1 MFSQLFGKY
10 LVEHEVISQDVLTNI
25 LKEQSNA
32 RVKLGTI
39 AVADGMMT
47 EKQAE
52 EINHLQ
58 TQMDKRFGDIA
69 VEQKYLT
76 EDQVSLLLKKQGN
89 VAMKFYQL
97 LTDMAGLTLTDID
110 KNLSDFQVANGFTDS
125 ELEAL
130 KEEDIDKLIPLF
142 AATMNPLVTGLAGLV
157 LRNITRF
164 VTTDFYPGRM
174 HKAKDYE
181 YTVLAGQISKGD
193 KFLYLGFAAQNDMD
207 GIIELAKGFARGTAI
222 SGSDEIYDAVSEFAN
237 LNNGLF
243 ASESSKTGLNIDMLP
258 PVVYLNQHIT
268 GTVYTMPVYI
278 HDKVVNVLISVDETM
293 EPGATPHTVE
303 LKKSDSTVSSDSS
316 KGRVMIVDDS
326 SLIRKM
332 LRGLLENNGYTV
344 AAEAVNGAE
353 AVEMYDNVKPDVVTL
368 DITMPVM
375 DGVEALKQIK
385 AKDAKANVI
394 MITAAGQQ
402 DKVVE
407 ALKSGANL
415 FIMKPFNEEDVIKNF
430 ENVLK

>member
-10 LVEHEVISQDVLTNI
+10 LVDHEVISQDTLTDI
-25 LKEQSNA
+25 LKEQNNA

-39 AVADGMMT
+39 AVADGMLT

-76 EDQVSLLLKKQGN
+76 DEQVSLLLKKQGN

-97 LTDMAGLTLTDID
+97 LTDKGGLTLTDID
-110 KNLSDFQVANGFTDS
+110 KNLLDFQSANGFTDG

-130 KEEDIDKLIPLF
+130 KEENIDKLIPLF

-174 HKAKDYE
+174 HKVKDYE
-181 YTVLAGQISKGD
+181 YTVLAGQISRGD
-193 KFLYLGFAAQNDMD
+193 KFLYLGFAADSSME
-207 GIIELAKGFARGTAI
+207 GIIELANGFAHGTSI

-258 PVVYLNQHIT
+258 PVVYLNQKIS
-268 GTVYTMPVYI
+268 GTAYTMPVYI
-278 HDKVVNVLISVDETM
+278 HDRQVDIIISVDENM
-293 EPGATPHTVE
+293 IPGNDSYMVE
-303 LKKSDSTVSSDSS
+303 LKKNEDTEAAASS
-316 KGRVMIVDDS
+316 KGRIMIVDDS

-332 LRGLLENNGYTV
+332 LRGLLEKNGYTV
-344 AAEAVNGAE
+344 VAEAVNGAE
-353 AVEMYDNVKPDVVTL
+353 AVEMYDMIQPDVVTL

-385 AKDAKANVI
+385 AKDSKANVI

-430 ENVLK
+430 ENILK

>member
-10 LVEHEVISQDVLTNI
+10 LVDHEVISQDTLTDI
-25 LKEQSNA
+25 LKEQNNA

-39 AVADGMMT
+39 AVADGMLT

-76 EDQVSLLLKKQGN
+76 DEQVSLLLKKQGN

-97 LTDMAGLTLTDID
+97 LTDKGGLTLTDID
-110 KNLSDFQVANGFTDS
+110 KNLSDFQSANGFTDG

-130 KEEDIDKLIPLF
+130 KEENIDKLIPLF

-174 HKAKDYE
+174 HKVKDYE
-181 YTVLAGQISKGD
+181 YTVLAGQVSRGD
-193 KFLYLGFAAQNDMD
+193 KFLYLGFAADSSMD
-207 GIIELAKGFARGTAI
+207 GIIELANGFAHGTSI

-258 PVVYLNQHIT
+258 PVVYLNQKIS
-268 GTVYTMPVYI
+268 GTAYTMPVYI
-278 HDKVVNVLISVDETM
+278 HDRQVDIIISVDENM
-293 EPGATPHTVE
+293 IPGKDSYMVE
-303 LKKSDSTVSSDSS
+303 LKKNEDTEAAASS
-316 KGRVMIVDDS
+316 KGRIMIVDDS

-332 LRGLLENNGYTV
+332 LRGLLEKNGYTV
-344 AAEAVNGAE
+344 VAEAVNGAE
-353 AVEMYDNVKPDVVTL
+353 AVEMYDMIQPDVVTL

-385 AKDAKANVI
+385 AKDSKANVI

-430 ENVLK
+430 ENILK

>member
-1 MFSQLFGKY
+1 
-10 LVEHEVISQDVLTNI
+10 
-25 LKEQSNA
+25 
-32 RVKLGTI
+32 
-39 AVADGMMT
+39 
-47 EKQAE
+47 
-52 EINHLQ
+52 
-58 TQMDKRFGDIA
+58 
-69 VEQKYLT
+69 
-76 EDQVSLLLKKQGN
+76 
-89 VAMKFYQL
+89 
-97 LTDMAGLTLTDID
+97 
-110 KNLSDFQVANGFTDS
+110 
-125 ELEAL
+125 
-130 KEEDIDKLIPLF
+130 
-142 AATMNPLVTGLAGLV
+142 
-157 LRNITRF
+157 
-164 VTTDFYPGRM
+164 
-174 HKAKDYE
+174 
-181 YTVLAGQISKGD
+181 
-193 KFLYLGFAAQNDMD
+193 
-207 GIIELAKGFARGTAI
+207 
-222 SGSDEIYDAVSEFAN
+222 
-237 LNNGLF
+237 
-243 ASESSKTGLNIDMLP
+243 MLP